1 MTRVSGGAEDDVED
15 VVDDVDSV
23 VSVEMGMEVKATVD
37 EASWGVVK
45 WGVGGV
51 MLAVMLVDCYVI
63 GGVIT

>member
-1 MTRVSGGAEDDVED
+1 MDD
-15 VVDDVDSV
+15 VVDDEARV
-23 VSVEMGMEVKATVD
+23 VSVDRGMEVKATVD